1 MRRLDSLL
9 MRCADKCAVPAGGAL
24 AVNRDDFSVMVTKE
38 IRNNP
43 LIEVIEKEVTEI
55 PNNAITVIAAGPLAS
70 EVLSAEIQ
78 KSVAVD

>member
-24 AVNRDDFSVMVTKE
+24 AVNRDDFSAMVTKE

-55 PNNAITVIAAGPLAS
+55 PMMRLLLLRQDLLQVKYYP
-70 EVLSAEIQ
+70 Q
-78 KSVAVD
+78 RYRKSVAVD